1 MGVHNVVVRPRN
13 WDEYGQKIP
22 FSPPSDPIQRLFQE
36 PPAKSK
42 FLAAAASH
50 T

>member
-1 MGVHNVVVRPRN
+1 MAGRVLMGEGGSEGAHKN
-13 WDEYGQKIP
+13 
-22 FSPPSDPIQRLFQE
+22 PPSGPAQRLFQE

-42 FLAAAASH
+42 FLAIDSNLA